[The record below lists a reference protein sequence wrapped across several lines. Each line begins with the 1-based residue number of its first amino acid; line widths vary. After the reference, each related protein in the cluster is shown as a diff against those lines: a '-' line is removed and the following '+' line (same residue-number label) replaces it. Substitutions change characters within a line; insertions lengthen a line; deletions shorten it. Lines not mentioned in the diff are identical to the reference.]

1 MTLCLQ
7 SLLVLVRMRTQERV
21 QNVWMLNWLM
31 TDVTWCKEAASAYLL
46 CLGSGKQ
53 KCLVFTIPVTTSQLE
68 SAWEKRWGILCQ
80 ETIDSTDWTSN
91 CKQIP
96 FRRIDFERLFI
107 HAPLHFPICCLW
119 SGQIIRGRPRAG
131 AGWQVGDVVIM
142 MVMMLWHGD
151 VTRSLCR
158 SLWVRR
164 KWWIKIRIT
173 FLSPCKLAGST
184 ICQSLTQANNNLRG
198 WSPPLSPRGASVTM
212 LNILTPCCR
221 SGLSKFNFPV
231 WTSVIVV
238 CCAPRQ
244 WGLS

>member
-68 SAWEKRWGILCQ
+68 SAWWGILCQ
-80 ETIDSTDWTSN
+80 ETIDFTDWTSDCN
-91 CKQIP
+91 QIP
-96 FRRIDFERLFI
+96 FRRIEFERIFIIYTCSATFSHLLFVI
-107 HAPLHFPICCLW
+107 
-119 SGQIIRGRPRAG
+119 SGQIIRGRPGAG
-131 AGWQVGDVVIM
+131 GGWQVGDVVIM

-184 ICQSLTQANNNLRG
+184 ICQSVTQANNNLRG
-198 WSPPLSPRGASVTM
+198 WSPRPPGGPPSQ
-212 LNILTPCCR
+212 C
-221 SGLSKFNFPV
+221 
-231 WTSVIVV
+231 
-238 CCAPRQ
+238 
-244 WGLS
+244 